1 MDYLRKETKK
11 PTSEDLKLAEEA
23 LNDFDKSLQEMKF
36 FNEPL
41 SKSERFLLKT
51 FFLFLSVQREEREPE
66 Q

>member
-23 LNDFDKSLQEMKF
+23 LNDFDKSLQEMEF

-51 FFLFLSVQREEREPE
+51 FFLFLSVQREEREH
-66 Q
+66 

>member
-23 LNDFDKSLQEMKF
+23 LDEFDKSLQDMEF

-41 SKSERFLLKT
+41 SKSERVLLKT
-51 FFLFLSVQREEREPE
+51 FFLFLSVQREGREL
-66 Q
+66 